1 MQLAVDPW
9 DESLDL
15 TVAHTPSGLCPQAGA
30 EPEPLS
36 PGGGIVLGMTVLDRR
51 STSLVLDQCGA
62 LATAQAV
69 ELFGRSRVRSKVSSD
84 RWQRPTRGVV
94 VMHNGPLTDAQRDW
108 VALLSCPRNSALAGR
123 TALGWDGFTG
133 LDEPHPHV
141 VLPSGCNRPRHGDV
155 VPHFST
161 MLDERDLHPL
171 RQPRRTRTARSL
183 VDFASWQSNPRRAR
197 VIVLSGVQQ
206 GLTSTRHLREAL
218 TRRGPCRHR
227 ALIIESIL
235 DAWGGIQSLPE
246 RDFDQLRASRGLPRP
261 TRQAIMRRRD
271 GRPTSCARTRSPLRG
286 RASWPSPRMRSD
298 ENKMSS
304 PINSCACCG
313 VAAGTADAGTD
324 L

>member
-1 MQLAVDPW
+1 
-9 DESLDL
+9 
-15 TVAHTPSGLCPQAGA
+15 
-30 EPEPLS
+30 
-36 PGGGIVLGMTVLDRR
+36 MTVLDRP
-51 STSLVLDQCGA
+51 STPLVLDQCGA
-62 LATAQAV
+62 LTTAQAV
-69 ELFGRSRVRSKVSSD
+69 ELFGRSTVRSKVSSG

-161 MLDERDLHPL
+161 MLDERDVHPL
-171 RQPRRTRTARSL
+171 RQPRRTRAARSL
-183 VDFASWQSNPRRAR
+183 VDFASWQTNPRRAR

-271 GRPTSCARTRSPLRG
+271 GRYYLDADWDDYDTTCEIHGVPHMRVPQWDADLLRSNEITIEGPRQLAFSSYAIRREQDVVTDQLSRMLRRG
-286 RASWPSPRMRSD
+286 GWR
-298 ENKMSS
+298 
-304 PINSCACCG
+304 G
-313 VAAGTADAGTD
+313 
-324 L
+324 